1 VSVTAIK
8 PRRQT
13 QPSALPARRTYTLDE
28 VSQMLGLSRNAT
40 YVAAREDRLP
50 FRVIRIG
57 KRMMVSRAVFD
68 RFLDGK

>member
-1 VSVTAIK
+1 
-8 PRRQT
+8 
-13 QPSALPARRTYTLDE
+13 
-28 VSQMLGLSRNAT
+28 MLGLSRNAT